1 MTAPHPHVALL
12 DRLNAGV
19 APTAAVTW
27 LDAHEVGGG
36 EVVRVD
42 RFALGNGL
50 EVIVWPS
57 QGAPVAS
64 WHTWFRVGSRHDP
77 RGRTGLAHLFEH
89 MMFKATRTRP
99 EGEFDRVMEG
109 LGAQTNAA
117 TWVDWT
123 NYHAKVLA
131 EDVPT
136 VAALESDRM
145 SELAL
150 SLDMLAREREVV
162 KNERVMRVDDEP
174 EGQLFEQL
182 YAALFPGHPYGE
194 PTIGW
199 MADIDAITLEDC
211 DYFYRTWYSASN
223 AVIVVCGDV
232 AVDALLTLVQ
242 ARYGHLPRV
251 AVPQPEV
258 PALGP
263 STPAEAAA
271 IPRIRCEA
279 PVQGA
284 RLVWAWRGPGATAE
298 AHAALQVASEI
309 LAGSDASRLVLRLV
323 EDLELATDVSCSV
336 TPWRHASAFEL
347 IVTLRPEADA
357 GQVEAEVEAELARLR
372 SVGPTADE
380 VERARNGLETDFW
393 RGLADVNGRAN
404 QLGHAH
410 VTAGDYRDLWRE
422 AERLMEV
429 TGDDVQAAV
438 AAFLAPDAAIRGLLE
453 PTGDEDD
460 DELDDDEPDGD
471 DPDADGGDDEE
482 TA

>member
-1 MTAPHPHVALL
+1 MTVPHPHVGLL
-12 DRLNAGV
+12 DRLNTGA
-19 APTAAVTW
+19 APTATLRW
-27 LDAHEVGGG
+27 LDAHEVGGSG
-36 EVVRVD
+36 EAVRVD

-57 QGAPVAS
+57 RGAPVAS

-99 EGEFDRVMEG
+99 EGEFDRIMEG
-109 LGAQTNAA
+109 LGAQTNAS

-123 NYHAKVLA
+123 NYHAKILA
-131 EDVPT
+131 EDVPM

-150 SLDMLAREREVV
+150 SLDMLKREREVV

-182 YAALFPGHPYGE
+182 YAALFPDHPYGE

-199 MADIDAITLEDC
+199 MADIDAITLDDC

-232 AVDALLTLVQ
+232 EVDALMTLVQ
-242 ARYGHLPRV
+242 ARYGHLPQV
-251 AVPQPEV
+251 EVPHPEV

-263 STPAEAAA
+263 STAAEAAA
-271 IPRIRCEA
+271 VPHIRCEA

-284 RLVWAWRGPGATAE
+284 RLVWAWRGPGSIAG

-309 LAGSDASRLVLRLV
+309 LAGSDASRLVMRLV

-357 GQVEAEVEAELARLR
+357 ARVETEVEAEIARLR
-372 SVGPTADE
+372 QDGPTADE

-422 AERLMEV
+422 ADRLMAV
-429 TGDDVQAAV
+429 SQADVQAAV
-438 AAFLAPDAAIRGLLE
+438 AAFCPPGAAIRGLLE
-453 PTGDEDD
+453 PVEPDD
-460 DELDDDEPDGD
+460 DDDDDTDDG
-471 DPDADGGDDEE
+471 EE